1 MPEARQIILD
11 TFAPLE
17 SPRPAGTPNS
27 PGRTDEALPRSGI
40 EPVEQSPENKPD
52 I

>member
-17 SPRPAGTPNS
+17 SPKPADIPDG
-27 PGRTDEALPRSGI
+27 PGRTDQAFARSGI
-40 EPVEQSPENKPD
+40 EPVEKLPENKPD